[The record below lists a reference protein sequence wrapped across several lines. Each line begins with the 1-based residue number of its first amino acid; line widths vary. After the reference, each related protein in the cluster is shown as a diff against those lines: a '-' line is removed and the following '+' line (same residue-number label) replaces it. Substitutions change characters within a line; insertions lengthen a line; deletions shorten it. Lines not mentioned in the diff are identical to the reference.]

1 MPKIEVSRMELL
13 SLAGIQDP
21 GDAGLEELLVPLKG
35 ELDQADADRLK
46 IELNDTNRPDLW
58 SVEGVARAIR
68 CMREGREDH
77 LSAMSAHPLRMTV
90 DPGMDAIRPFI
101 AGFRATGW
109 RLDAEGLESLLAVQ
123 EKLTDSFGKK
133 RSLAAIGFHRA
144 HEIAY
149 PVVYSSADPEE
160 SMIPLGFEERMSLAD
175 ILTQTEK
182 GMEYAD
188 LLAGLDRFPVLKDSE
203 GRIFSFPPV
212 LNSNTTGRV
221 RAGDDDLFCD
231 VTGTDW
237 ETVQLTATVLACN
250 LEDRGALIT
259 PMEVEY
265 PYAVPAASRTVVT
278 PLVFT
283 DTLRVGHE
291 AIRRVLG
298 APVEPRTARASLL
311 MMDYASV
318 ETDDEGITGV
328 LPPYR
333 RDGIH
338 PVDMIEDMVVSM
350 GLDAFEPLL
359 PSEFTIGRSARVEDL
374 ALAVRTLMV
383 GAGCEE
389 ILRPVLSSKERITGV
404 SRTPE
409 PPIAISNPMTAEYGV
424 VRNSLLPGLLDVE
437 STSAHAAFP
446 HRTFETGEIL
456 SRDASGLCR
465 TGMMLTC
472 LVCGNE
478 ADFADVHSILGAVC
492 GERGLELVLE
502 PMDDPRFIPGR
513 SASVL
518 IGGTPAGILGE
529 IHPGVLTDWG
539 LTRPAA
545 GFEIDLDPLG
555 A

>member
-1 MPKIEVSRMELL
+1 MPKIEVSRKELL
-13 SLAGIQDP
+13 SLAGIVDP

-77 LSAMSAHPLRMTV
+77 LAAMSAPPLRITV
-90 DPGMDAIRPFI
+90 DQGMDAVRPFI

-109 RLDAEGLESLLAVQ
+109 KLDTDGLESLLAVQ

-144 HEIAY
+144 REIAY
-149 PVVYSSADPEE
+149 PIGYCSADPAE
-160 SMIPLGFEERMSLAD
+160 SMIPLGFDAGMSLAD
-175 ILTQTEK
+175 ILTRTEK
-182 GMEYAD
+182 GMEYAH

-265 PYAVPAASRTVVT
+265 PYSVPAASRTVVT

-283 DTLRVGHE
+283 DTLKADHQAVRK
-291 AIRRVLG
+291 VLG
-298 APVEPRTARASLL
+298 APVEPQTARASLL

-318 ETDDEGITGV
+318 ETDDQGITGV

-338 PVDMIEDMVVSM
+338 PVDMIEDIVISM

-374 ALAVRTLMV
+374 ALAVRMLMV

-389 ILRPVLSSKERITGV
+389 ILRPVLSSAERITRV

-465 TGMMLTC
+465 TGMMLAC

-492 GERGLELVLE
+492 GERELDLELE